1 MFGCAEGHVIYGWRE
16 DDEDTVIDMDADHPF
31 ELYYDE
37 QVKGFGCTPIYG
49 IEYELDKTS
58 GLNLDEKSKKRM
70 RKAFRR
76 YKRFKKSEGT
86 EVKSEV
92 GFHLGISG
100 DMENCGS
107 EYTLPP
113 PEE

>member
-1 MFGCAEGHVIYGWRE
+1 MYGCADGHVIYGWRE

-31 ELYYDE
+31 ELYYDG
-37 QVKGFGCTPIYG
+37 QVKCYGCRPIYG
-49 IEYELDKTS
+49 IACELDETT
-58 GLNLDEKSKKRM
+58 GVVNLDEKSKKRV
-70 RKAFRR
+70 RKE
-76 YKRFKKSEGT
+76 KSEGT
-86 EVKSEV
+86 EVKSEL